1 MRQHEGLDSVNRTK
15 REIRGTTKR
24 AGPPSDGKLGELHKY
39 GCVPDR
45 SLRNAA
51 INSELVLQIHLSL
64 PGGNMRTKNEK
75 YNSDERQKG
84 SIAMS

>member
-51 INSELVLQIHLSL
+51 INSEVGVANSFIFT
-64 PGGNMRTKNEK
+64 GGEYANKKREV
-75 YNSDERQKG
+75 
-84 SIAMS
+84 